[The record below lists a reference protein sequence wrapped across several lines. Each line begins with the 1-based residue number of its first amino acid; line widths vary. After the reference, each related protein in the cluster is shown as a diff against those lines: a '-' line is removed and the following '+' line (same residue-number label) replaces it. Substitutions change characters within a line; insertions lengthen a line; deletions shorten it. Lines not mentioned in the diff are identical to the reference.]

1 MRWSRGTFSVLLRV
15 AGQFKPQ
22 PFPVAGI
29 VSGAFGI
36 FQGDKKGPAS
46 GEGSP
51 RFSLVLVPSGGFLY
65 TYSRQID
72 CKVLAEELAP
82 LDVAWSAQDAKQITG
97 AGIATARALLR
108 SGQRLAPVMIR
119 GDPAGIAERH
129 RFEVV

>member
-1 MRWSRGTFSVLLRV
+1 MNRGMRWSRGTFPVLLRV
-15 AGQFKPQ
+15 PGEFKPK

-36 FQGDKKGPAS
+36 FQGDQKGPAR

-82 LDVAWSAQDAKQITG
+82 LAVAWSATDPKQITG
-97 AGIATARALLR
+97 PGIATARALLR
-108 SGQRLAPVMIR
+108 CC
-119 GDPAGIAERH
+119 H
-129 RFEVV
+129 RAYEL